1 MTVEKAPANRRCA
14 ATLGAHE
21 SPVGNKMPTLRI
33 IAVTT
38 FFPNS
43 AEPHRT
49 VYVRNLVH
57 ALRALCSVTMVAPIR
72 YAPPLRSVPGWYVLR
87 SVPVS
92 EVVEGIPVLHPRFP
106 VLPGLHWLS
115 GVGYFFGIIRLLR
128 KLTREQRPSLIHA
141 HCAYPDGV
149 GVALAAR
156 LLGLPYAITAH
167 GSDINVYSEQTML
180 RRQMRWALCG
190 ASGVVAVS
198 AGLCDK
204 IEQLTGGLA
213 RVRMIPCAGFDPKL
227 FRPNA
232 AKASRSVLG
241 IPTAGRLVV
250 YVGQLVPIKGVTHL
264 IAAWLELLRNS
275 LVEEGDRL
283 VIIGAG
289 RERAALERQAA
300 QAGACV
306 QFVGEIPQIEVS
318 TWLAAANLLCL
329 ASLNEGT
336 PNVVIE
342 ALASGVPVVATRVG
356 GVPDLIEEGVNGM
369 LVPKA
374 DPSALAKAIATAL
387 AHGWD
392 KETIQRSVAQM
403 TWEALAL
410 RNVQFLESITSARTP
425 TVGHAL

>member
-1 MTVEKAPANRRCA
+1 MQRHYG
-14 ATLGAHE
+14 GAH
-21 SPVGNKMPTLRI
+21 P
-33 IAVTT
+33 
-38 FFPNS
+38 
-43 AEPHRT
+43 
-49 VYVRNLVH
+49 
-57 ALRALCSVTMVAPIR
+57 LRA
-72 YAPPLRSVPGWYVLR
+72 APPQRAWMVRTAQRSRQR
-87 SVPVS
+87 SGGRNTGAAPTFSGAAGPALAV
-92 EVVEGIPVLHPRFP
+92 RC
-106 VLPGLHWLS
+106 WLLFRHYQTVAKADS
-115 GVGYFFGIIRLLR
+115 RTTSY
-128 KLTREQRPSLIHA
+128 LIHA

-374 DPSALAKAIATAL
+374 DPSALATAIATAL

-403 TWEALAL
+403 TWAALAL